1 MRSRLKR
8 LAKKLA
14 YLAGPLPIRH
24 AIEHRQTL
32 TVVMFHRV
40 LDRDDSRWREANPT
54 DTVSTGFFADC
65 LRFFRR
71 HYSVVSLADVAAA
84 AGRQRALPSRSLL
97 ITFDDGWADN
107 LRFAAPLLRAA
118 GLPAVVFL
126 AAEPIVA
133 DDAAWWQE
141 RVFSACRTG
150 ALALTAQ
157 DDLAVRAAAQGA
169 AGGWIDRAEEPAV
182 LSLVSRLATV
192 EAGARRRLL
201 EALPDREQGQR
212 MMLTA
217 SELATI
223 KAAGVDLGV
232 HGFSHAPLT
241 MLADAGADLARA
253 RATLA
258 AAAPGVC
265 ALDVLAYPHGRYDA
279 SVQRAAEELGF
290 ELIFTSDPAINC
302 LGEGGFIDGRSIGR
316 IPIDEQLLGDGHGR
330 LRSEEM
336 ATSLFL
342 RTMQ

>member
-1 MRSRLKR
+1 MRSRLKK

-24 AIEHRQTL
+24 AIEHRRTL

-40 LDRDDSRWREANPT
+40 LDRDDLRWREANPT

-65 LRFFRR
+65 LRFFSR

-84 AGRQRALPSRSLL
+84 AGRQRPLPSRSLL
-97 ITFDDGWADN
+97 ITFDDGWSDN
-107 LRFAAPLLRAA
+107 LRYAAPLLRAA

-126 AAEPIVA
+126 AAEPIVT

-141 RVFSACRTG
+141 RVFGACRTG
-150 ALALTAQ
+150 ALTSTAQ
-157 DDLAVRAAAQGA
+157 DDLAARAAEEASPN
-169 AGGWIDRAEEPAV
+169 GWIDRSAEPAV
-182 LSLVSRLATV
+182 LSLVARLSTV
-192 EAGARRRLL
+192 NPDARRRLL
-201 EALPDREQGQR
+201 AAVPDRERGER

-217 SELATI
+217 SELSAI

-241 MLADAGADLARA
+241 ILADVSADLVRA
-253 RATLA
+253 RNTLA

-265 ALDVLAYPHGRYDA
+265 ALDALAYPHGRYDA
-279 SVQRAAEELGF
+279 SVQRVAEELGF
-290 ELIFTSDPAINC
+290 GLVFTSDPAINR
-302 LGEGGFIDGRSIGR
+302 LAAGGFIDGRSIGR
-316 IPIDEQLLGDGHGR
+316 IPIDEQLLGDGHGQ